1 MRNRKYGYA
10 IISALLYKSWLNSKH
25 LPGLLSKFYYFFI
38 AEFDARAHNLS
49 IDPIITDE
57 YLSSI
62 VGIIASKVNLNAE
75 STESLKVWAMQY
87 ASKTPV
93 ILAPIKESNSNIYMH
108 VNSVMSQCGDNADF
122 QSNFDKSMKD
132 LDTFITG
139 CFSIVFS
146 KYIQSGPFYQAV
158 KYRKTVPLNSFY
170 SGWSF
175 GDKELVA
182 DAEYKLLCIPR
193 SLKFVPYLH
202 DYEIFNS
209 LLYVIHPGPDQ
220 TWYVR
225 GVPRVRDS
233 FAVRAP
239 IPQNLNTDLRF
250 KDVATA
256 VKFVHHNGHMA
267 IVNSFE
273 FALRLAYLL
282 VVKE

>member
-1 MRNRKYGYA
+1 MFGLD
-10 IISALLYKSWLNSKH
+10 IIIALLNDSWLNSDRK
-25 LPGLLSKFYYFFI
+25 LNFNVLLSRFYYFFI

-49 IDPIITDE
+49 IEPNITEE
-57 YLSSI
+57 YLRHI
-62 VGIIASKVNLNAE
+62 VNTVALEAKLNDVNTLALMSKAREYVLQN
-75 STESLKVWAMQY
+75 S
-87 ASKTPV
+87 V

-108 VNSVMSQCGDNADF
+108 INSVMNQCGDNADF